1 MRDALLLH
9 QAISESSPGKERAE
23 LLISRLVRLHWE
35 PKHLER
41 VKAQYEARYK
51 VPVEYAIVKDV
62 VDAGNKSEE
71 AKLWGMFCAELAKS
85 SDGRGRG

>member
-23 LLISRLVRLHWE
+23 LLISRVVRLHWE

-51 VPVEYAIVKDV
+51 VAVEYAIMKDV

-71 AKLWGMFCAELAKS
+71 AKLWGVFCVELVKS
-85 SDGRGRG
+85 TPRLR

>member
-23 LLISRLVRLHWE
+23 LLISRMVRLHWE

-51 VPVEYAIVKDV
+51 MPVEFAIVKDV

-71 AKLWGMFCAELAKS
+71 AKLWGVFCVELARSCLGNYK
-85 SDGRGRG
+85 

>member
-51 VPVEYAIVKDV
+51 VPIEYAIVKDV
-62 VDAGNKSEE
+62 VEAGNKSEE
-71 AKLWGMFCAELAKS
+71 AKLWGVFCRELAVS
-85 SDGRGRG
+85 SEGRGR